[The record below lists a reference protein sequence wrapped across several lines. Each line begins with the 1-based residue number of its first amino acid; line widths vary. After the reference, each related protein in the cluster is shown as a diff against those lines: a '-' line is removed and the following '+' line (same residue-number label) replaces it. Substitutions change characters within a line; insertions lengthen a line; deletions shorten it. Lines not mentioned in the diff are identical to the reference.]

1 VKISRLEITGFGPFR
16 DEQVVDLDRFAG
28 DGIFLIA
35 GRTGA
40 GKSSILDAICFAL
53 YGTTPRY
60 SEGEKRLRSDYAEPG
75 DPTRVALE
83 FEVADG
89 TWRVERSPEYERPAK
104 RGGGTTMQRSSVELF
119 ARDGDDWRGI
129 ATKEREV
136 AERIGEIVGMN
147 AGQFQQV
154 ILLAQGRF
162 ARFLL
167 AKNDERLS
175 LLRSLFGTHRFGAY
189 EAALE
194 ARRKEAEGGVAEQ
207 IGELR
212 ALLDQV
218 DELVERAEVD
228 EAGAAPGDGA
238 AGDREAGASVD
249 PDAVPDETDAI
260 DPGAADGA
268 GTADPGAADG
278 AGTAGDP
285 GDGADAPAPAAGADT
300 DEPLPAGR
308 APIDEWAE
316 RIDRVAG
323 ASTSADALLATRA
336 AVLGEATEASTAAE
350 RADDERRET
359 LDRQRRRDAARA
371 SIAALN
377 ERRAEIDAARAELD
391 AARRAATA
399 RSALDAADR
408 AESADADASAAERR
422 ARAQWAQERSA
433 AGEGADGDLLGDDA
447 SAVELDDAAAALHT
461 RIGAWEPVRVTES
474 ELARDEARIAE
485 KREALVERDA
495 AIAALA
501 ARADT
506 LPGHLAAAR
515 DNHAQADR
523 TAAQADAVDEHI
535 RALEAQFQ
543 AVREVGERT
552 RAYAA
557 ADAAVAE
564 AKRVRDAAEHA
575 LGELHRRRLAGYSGE
590 LAQQLAAGEPCAVCG
605 SVDHPAPAAPADD
618 QPTPEQID
626 AADADRAGA
635 AAAYEAAV
643 AQRQASDAALRDA
656 QHRSGGRSETEVNGD
671 LLAERQRR
679 TDTEAAA
686 RNRDK
691 FAADIAALEAEQAQ
705 LSGTR
710 DAAVAARADLAAAI
724 AADEQALAADRAAV
738 AEARGSA
745 ASVAERIGAAQRLA
759 SRARACADAARSAAH
774 AATAL
779 LEARAS
785 AASALAGGAFE
796 TADDARAAARTA
808 AATAALEAR
817 IREADDAR
825 GAAERTLAELAE
837 FALPD
842 ALVDRDETAA
852 ALAAARARFAEAT
865 ERRAEAAQLASAL
878 GTTLA
883 RARAAHDRIGER
895 AARAAVIAR
904 LANTVAG
911 RAPNDRRMNLETFVL
926 AAELEEIV
934 QAANLRLAAMSD
946 NQYTLRHTDA
956 VGFRGTAS
964 GLGIE
969 VFDAHTGRARPPQ
982 SLSGG
987 ETFLASLALALGL
1000 AEVVTSRAGGIR
1012 LDTLFIDEGFGSLDA
1027 ETLEVAMRTLDDLRQ
1042 GGRTVGLISHVESMK
1057 EQVTAQLRVEQ
1068 TPQGWSAVR
1077 AE

>member
-1 VKISRLEITGFGPFR
+1 MKISRLEITGFGPFR

-89 TWRVERSPEYERPAK
+89 TWRIERSPEYERPAK

-119 ARDGDDWRGI
+119 ARDGDDWRGV

-218 DELVERAEVD
+218 DELVERAEATGD
-228 EAGAAPGDGA
+228 DLAGASTAPDASADGAAPA
-238 AGDREAGASVD
+238 D
-249 PDAVPDETDAI
+249 PDA
-260 DPGAADGA
+260 DGRA
-268 GTADPGAADG
+268 RA
-278 AGTAGDP
+278 AGDP
-285 GDGADAPAPAAGADT
+285 GEGAEDPLPATGADA
-300 DEPLPAGR
+300 DERVPAGP
-308 APIDEWAE
+308 ATVDEWAD
-316 RIDRVAG
+316 RIARVAG
-323 ASTSADALLATRA
+323 ASASADALLATRTA
-336 AVLGEATEASTAAE
+336 ALGEATDASTAAE

-359 LDRQRRRDAARA
+359 LDRQRRRDGARA
-371 SIAALN
+371 SIAALD
-377 ERRAEIDAARAELD
+377 ERRSEIDAARAELD

-408 AESADADASAAERR
+408 AESADADARAAEQR
-422 ARAQWAQERSA
+422 ARAQWADERSA
-433 AGEGADGDLLGDDA
+433 AQEQADGDLPGDDA
-447 SAVELDDAAAALHT
+447 SADELDDAAAALHT
-461 RIGAWEPVRVTES
+461 RIGAWEPIRVTES
-474 ELARDEARIAE
+474 ELARDESRIAE
-485 KREALVERDA
+485 KHGALVERDA

-552 RAYAA
+552 NAYAT
-557 ADAAVAE
+557 ADEAVAE
-564 AKRVRDAAEHA
+564 AKRVRDRAEHA

-590 LAQQLAAGEPCAVCG
+590 LAQQLAVGEPCAVCG
-605 SVDHPAPAAPADD
+605 SLDHPAPATPADD
-618 QPTPEQID
+618 QPTLEQID
-626 AADADRAGA
+626 EADADRAEA
-635 AAAYEAAV
+635 AAAYEAVV
-643 AQRQASDAALRDA
+643 AQRQAADAALRDA

-679 TDTEAAA
+679 TDAEAAA

-779 LEARAS
+779 AAART
-785 AASALAGGAFE
+785 AAAAALADGEFE
-796 TADDARAAARTA
+796 TADEARAAARPA

-852 ALAAARARFAEAT
+852 ALAAARTRYAEAT
-865 ERRAEAAQLASAL
+865 EHRAEAAQLASAL
-878 GTTLA
+878 GTALA

-956 VGFRGTAS
+956 IGFRGTAS

-1027 ETLEVAMRTLDDLRQ
+1027 ETLDVAMRTLDDLRQ

-1068 TPQGWSAVR
+1068 TPQGWSTVR